1 MPRLARGQILDCG
14 VTNGITTIIGEPVV
28 RGYFD
33 NMLSWVIFELDF
45 LPSEGEW
52 KPIMLHVNV
61 KAAGEG

>member
-1 MPRLARGQILDCG
+1 MRSHLVAA
-14 VTNGITTIIGEPVV
+14 IIGVPVV
-28 RGYFD
+28 RSYFD
-33 NMLSWVIFELDF
+33 NIPSRVIFELDF